1 MTFTQLRRILPL
13 IIVALEFSWVYPWV
27 LLLSGTFYGPSA
39 MPLLPA
45 GPALALLA
53 LGYLVVRAAGARPW
67 SLHTVR
73 VVVVGAGLATGMTA
87 IRLTYYRGGGPLD
100 VRWIGALLVAAH
112 DALPAVTPAVMGALT
127 ATVLWWRGVVLGER
141 EFGYF
146 EVDRAFRRGIGW
158 SVAFVFLM
166 ALYGDTRGF
175 ALTRLVP
182 AYLLTFFSIGLMA
195 LALTRLLA
203 LWEETHADLAQA
215 LAANRHW
222 LLILAGVVGVIF
234 SSAAAVAAVAH
245 VQMRPTLLRLLRPLA
260 PVAEFVFYA
269 LFAVAMVVARVIVYV
284 LSRLPFRRMIVQTP
298 VPPSPPPSLRDVL
311 KDLPPA
317 VVSSARWGMVVLIV
331 TVLAILVAISVVRA
345 RRKKKKASDDE
356 RESVWSSEAV
366 WSGLDAA
373 WRKLWTRL
381 RPSGREG
388 DLPAVGTVRAM
399 YRELLRIGASAGT
412 PRAPHETPHEY
423 RPVLAGQMPEAGDDI
438 QALTDAY
445 VRARY
450 SPHVPRPAEVAD
462 AQAALARIKTS
473 VIS

>member
-1 MTFTQLRRILPL
+1 MTFQRLRRILPL

-27 LLLSGTFYGPSA
+27 LLFSGTFYGPSA
-39 MPLLPA
+39 IPLLPA
-45 GPALALLA
+45 GPALGLLS

-67 SLHTVR
+67 SLRTVR
-73 VVVVGAGLATGMTA
+73 GVVVGAGLVTGMTA
-87 IRLTYYRGGGPLD
+87 VKLTYYRGGGPLD

-112 DALPAVTPAVMGALT
+112 GALPAVTPAVMGALT

-158 SVAFVFLM
+158 SVAFVFLL

-175 ALTRLVP
+175 ALTRPVP
-182 AYLLTFFSIGLMA
+182 AYLLAFFSIGLMA

-234 SSAAAVAAVAH
+234 SSAAAVATVVH

-269 LFAVAMVVARVIVYV
+269 LFAVAMVVARGIVYV
-284 LSRLPFRRMIVQTP
+284 LSRLPFRRAATP
-298 VPPSPPPSLRDVL
+298 VPLSPPPSFRDLL
-311 KDLPPA
+311 KDMPPHL
-317 VVSSARWGMVVLIV
+317 VSGARWGMVVLIV
-331 TVLAILVAISVVRA
+331 TVLAIMVAISVVRA
-345 RRKKKKASDDE
+345 RRKTRKASDDE
-356 RESVWSSEAV
+356 RESVWSGEAV
-366 WSGLDAA
+366 WSGLGTV
-373 WRKLWTRL
+373 WRRLWSRL
-381 RPSGREG
+381 RPAGREG
-388 DLPAVGTVRAM
+388 DLPAVGTIRAM

-445 VRARY
+445 VMVRY
-450 SPHVPRPAEVAD
+450 SPHVPRPQEIAD